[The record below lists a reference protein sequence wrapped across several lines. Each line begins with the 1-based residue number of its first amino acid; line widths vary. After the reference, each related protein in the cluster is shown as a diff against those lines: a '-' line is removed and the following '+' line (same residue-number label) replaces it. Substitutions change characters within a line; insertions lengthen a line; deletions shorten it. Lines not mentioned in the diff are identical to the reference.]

1 MDGGRLWKN
10 CMWGQN
16 FQRLHYTAQMLLWNN
31 FRKIYGNYD
40 LFIKYR
46 VVIETKKLSIFNLDP
61 KRSNRLKLIKSLS
74 DQGRSSVEISN
85 YLNSSN
91 LKSPRGH
98 QYTPKLVW
106 MTLDKYKKRLKR
118 FDSYKIV
125 HKSEKLCVISNKFR
139 RPQ

>member
-1 MDGGRLWKN
+1 MHTHRSILS
-10 CMWGQN
+10 
-16 FQRLHYTAQMLLWNN
+16 LWNN

>member
-1 MDGGRLWKN
+1 
-10 CMWGQN
+10 
-16 FQRLHYTAQMLLWNN
+16 MLLWNN

-91 LKSPRGH
+91 LKSSRGH

>member
-1 MDGGRLWKN
+1 MLINLEIWRSL
-10 CMWGQN
+10 
-16 FQRLHYTAQMLLWNN
+16 LLWNN

>member
-1 MDGGRLWKN
+1 
-10 CMWGQN
+10 
-16 FQRLHYTAQMLLWNN
+16 MLINLEIWRSLSLWNN

>member
-1 MDGGRLWKN
+1 
-10 CMWGQN
+10 
-16 FQRLHYTAQMLLWNN
+16 MLLWNN

-61 KRSNRLKLIKSLS
+61 RRLSRLKLIKSLS
-74 DQGRSSVEISN
+74 DKGKSSVEISD

-98 QYTPKLVW
+98 QYNPKLV
-106 MTLDKYKKRLKR
+106 
-118 FDSYKIV
+118 
-125 HKSEKLCVISNKFR
+125 
-139 RPQ
+139 

>member
-1 MDGGRLWKN
+1 MIGQQKN
-10 CMWGQN
+10 
-16 FQRLHYTAQMLLWNN
+16 LHHYTAQMILWNN
-31 FRKIYGNYD
+31 LRKIYGNYD

-46 VVIETKKLSIFNLDP
+46 VVIETKKLSIFNLGP
-61 KRSNRLKLIKSLS
+61 KRENRLKLIKSLS
-74 DQGRSSVEISN
+74 DEGKSSVEISD
-85 YLNSSN
+85 YLNGN
-91 LKSPRGH
+91 NMRSPSGH
-98 QYTPKLVW
+98 QYTPKLVR

>member
-1 MDGGRLWKN
+1 MREYPAKKN
-10 CMWGQN
+10 PHN
-16 FQRLHYTAQMLLWNN
+16 PTNRSLWNN

-74 DQGRSSVEISN
+74 DQGRSSVEISD

>member
-1 MDGGRLWKN
+1 MSINPEIW
-10 CMWGQN
+10 QN
-16 FQRLHYTAQMLLWNN
+16 PSLWNN

-46 VVIETKKLSIFNLDP
+46 VVVETKKLSIFDLGP
-61 KRSNRLKLIKSLS
+61 KRENRLKLIKSLS
-74 DQGRSSVEISN
+74 DKGKSSVEISD
-85 YLNSSN
+85 YLNRSN

-106 MTLDKYKKRLKR
+106 MTLHKYKKRLKR

-125 HKSEKLCVISNKFR
+125 HKSEELCIISNKFG
-139 RPQ
+139 RPE

>member
-1 MDGGRLWKN
+1 M
-10 CMWGQN
+10 
-16 FQRLHYTAQMLLWNN
+16 HPYTAQTILWNN
-31 FRKIYGNYD
+31 FRKIYGNYG

>member
-1 MDGGRLWKN
+1 MSINPEIW
-10 CMWGQN
+10 QN
-16 FQRLHYTAQMLLWNN
+16 LLLWNN

-61 KRSNRLKLIKSLS
+61 NRSNRLKLIKSLS
-74 DQGRSSVEISN
+74 DQGKSSAEISD

-98 QYTPKLVW
+98 QYNPKLVW

-118 FDSYKIV
+118 SNSYKIV
-125 HKSEKLCVISNKFR
+125 HKSEDLCVISNKLR
-139 RPQ
+139 KPK

>member
-1 MDGGRLWKN
+1 MKCL
-10 CMWGQN
+10 QN
-16 FQRLHYTAQMLLWNN
+16 FENLRKVYRKPSGILWNN

-46 VVIETKKLSIFNLDP
+46 VVIETKKLSIFNLGP
-61 KRSNRLKLIKSLS
+61 KRENRLKLIKSLS
-74 DQGRSSVEISN
+74 DEGKSSVEISD
-85 YLNSSN
+85 YLNGN
-91 LKSPRGH
+91 NMRSPRGH

-125 HKSEKLCVISNKFR
+125 HKSEGCVISRKLKTSMN
-139 RPQ
+139 

>member
-1 MDGGRLWKN
+1 MSTNPEIW
-10 CMWGQN
+10 QN
-16 FQRLHYTAQMLLWNN
+16 LLLWNN

-61 KRSNRLKLIKSLS
+61 KRLKRLKLIKSLS
-74 DQGRSSVEISN
+74 DQGKSSVEISD

-98 QYTPKLVW
+98 QYNPKLVW
-106 MTLDKYKKRLKR
+106 MTLDKYKKRFKR
-118 FDSYKIV
+118 SNSYKIV
-125 HKSEKLCVISNKFR
+125 HKSGDLCVISNKFR
-139 RPQ
+139 KPK

>member
-1 MDGGRLWKN
+1 MTKSKFTIFT
-10 CMWGQN
+10 QI
-16 FQRLHYTAQMLLWNN
+16 YYSKSIPLLWNN
-31 FRKIYGNYD
+31 FRTIYGNYD

-74 DQGRSSVEISN
+74 DQGKSSVEISD

-98 QYTPKLVW
+98 QYNPKLVW

-118 FDSYKIV
+118 SNSYKIV
-125 HKSEKLCVISNKFR
+125 HKSEDLCVISNKLR
-139 RPQ
+139 KPK

>member
-1 MDGGRLWKN
+1 MSINPEIW
-10 CMWGQN
+10 QN
-16 FQRLHYTAQMLLWNN
+16 PSLWNN

-74 DQGRSSVEISN
+74 DQGKSSVEISD

-98 QYTPKLVW
+98 QYNPKLVW
-106 MTLDKYKKRLKR
+106 MTLDKYNKRLKR
-118 FDSYKIV
+118 SNSYKIV
-125 HKSEKLCVISNKFR
+125 HKSEDLCVISNKFR
-139 RPQ
+139 KPK

>member
-1 MDGGRLWKN
+1 MET
-10 CMWGQN
+10 
-16 FQRLHYTAQMLLWNN
+16 HTYTDLPILWNN

-61 KRSNRLKLIKSLS
+61 NRSNRLKLIKSLS
-74 DQGRSSVEISN
+74 DQGKSSVEISD

-98 QYTPKLVW
+98 QYNPKLVW
-106 MTLDKYKKRLKR
+106 MTFDKYKKRLKR
-118 FDSYKIV
+118 SNSYKIV
-125 HKSEKLCVISNKFR
+125 HKSEDLCVISNKLR
-139 RPQ
+139 KPK

>member
-1 MDGGRLWKN
+1 MKCL
-10 CMWGQN
+10 QN
-16 FQRLHYTAQMLLWNN
+16 FENLRKVYRKPSGILWNN

-74 DQGRSSVEISN
+74 DQGRSSVEISD

-106 MTLDKYKKRLKR
+106 MTLDKFKKRLKR

-125 HKSEKLCVISNKFR
+125 HKSEELCVISNKFR
-139 RPQ
+139 RHR

>member
-1 MDGGRLWKN
+1 MP
-10 CMWGQN
+10 
-16 FQRLHYTAQMLLWNN
+16 LWNN
-31 FRKIYGNYD
+31 FRKIYVNYD

-74 DQGRSSVEISN
+74 DQGRSSVEISD
-85 YLNSSN
+85 YLNSYN

-125 HKSEKLCVISNKFR
+125 HKSEELCVISSKL
-139 RPQ
+139 

>member
-1 MDGGRLWKN
+1 MLTNPEIWRN
-10 CMWGQN
+10 Q
-16 FQRLHYTAQMLLWNN
+16 LLWNN

-74 DQGRSSVEISN
+74 DQGKSSVEISD
-85 YLNSSN
+85 YLNSSK

-118 FDSYKIV
+118 SNSYKII
-125 HKSEKLCVISNKFR
+125 HKSEELCVISNKFK
-139 RPQ
+139 RPK

>member
-1 MDGGRLWKN
+1 MHTHRSILS
-10 CMWGQN
+10 
-16 FQRLHYTAQMLLWNN
+16 LWNN

-46 VVIETKKLSIFNLDP
+46 FVIETKKLSIFNLDP

-98 QYTPKLVW
+98 QNTPKLVW

-125 HKSEKLCVISNKFR
+125 HKSEELCVISRKLKTSMN
-139 RPQ
+139 

>member
-1 MDGGRLWKN
+1 MINPEIWQSR
-10 CMWGQN
+10 
-16 FQRLHYTAQMLLWNN
+16 LLWNN

-106 MTLDKYKKRLKR
+106 MTLDKYNKRLKR

-125 HKSEKLCVISNKFR
+125 YKSEELCVISDKFR
-139 RPQ
+139 RPK

>member
-1 MDGGRLWKN
+1 MSINPEIW
-10 CMWGQN
+10 QN
-16 FQRLHYTAQMLLWNN
+16 LLLWNN

>member
-1 MDGGRLWKN
+1 
-10 CMWGQN
+10 
-16 FQRLHYTAQMLLWNN
+16 MLLLNN

-61 KRSNRLKLIKSLS
+61 KRSNRLKLLKSLS

-85 YLNSSN
+85 YLNSTN

>member
-1 MDGGRLWKN
+1 MLRRQTQLPP
-10 CMWGQN
+10 
-16 FQRLHYTAQMLLWNN
+16 YTVLLLLWNN

-125 HKSEKLCVISNKFR
+125 HKSEELCVISRKLKTSMN
-139 RPQ
+139 